1 MQRQTRLEL
10 EEMRELLEPLIF
22 ELLHTVSYQIP
33 KIVGVFA
40 LALTSMAVAY
50 LTTVY
55 AVRKVVSVVRSR
67 KHLDWSKW

>member
-50 LTTVY
+50 LTSVY

-67 KHLDWSKW
+67 KHLDWLKW